1 MKDETLIFE
10 DKCYDHNFDEIQIIE
25 SHCFTQSMLKVSST
39 NMGDRIYPVD
49 IYLNLEQT
57 ERLVISLT
65 SWVKGVRED
74 YEKTKI

>member
-1 MKDETLIFE
+1 MKDEKLIFE

-25 SHCFTQSMLKVSST
+25 SHCFAQSMLKVSST
-39 NMGDRIYPVD
+39 NVGDAISPVD

-57 ERLVISLT
+57 ERLVISLI

-74 YEKTKI
+74 YEKIKI

>member
-1 MKDETLIFE
+1 MHELGVIFSE
-10 DKCYDHNFDEIQIIE
+10 KCYDHNFDEIQIIQ

-74 YEKTKI
+74 YEKNKI